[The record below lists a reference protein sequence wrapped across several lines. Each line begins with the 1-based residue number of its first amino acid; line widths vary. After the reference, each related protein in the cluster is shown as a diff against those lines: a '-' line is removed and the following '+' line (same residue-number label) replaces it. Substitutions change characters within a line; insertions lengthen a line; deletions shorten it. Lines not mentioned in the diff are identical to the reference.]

1 MNFVNVN
8 IIVSVMICVIIIT
21 RKLFLNKVEHHL
33 FEFLWLAAIMRLCI
47 PYPAETKYNFY
58 NLVYYIRE
66 ILVRERI
73 LRIESKLFYI
83 DRLICSFL
91 SIYYVKVCAFL
102 IWIVGLSIFLRY
114 FINEYKVA
122 KNIINN
128 SVVTPSCDSAKNLL
142 ISNKLIKKVS
152 IRQSEKINIPL
163 SFGITKYY
171 IILPM
176 NFEKSSKK
184 DKEQMI
190 LHEYMHLK
198 YMHTLLQIIVIIIF
212 CLNWYNP
219 IIWAGYHYIKLDM
232 EIACD
237 RHVLDLIGSEERE
250 NYALNLINM
259 SKSNSNYSAF
269 FNGFAKNILK
279 ERVEAV
285 MKYKKTSIFALII
298 SIITSLC
305 IVNVFATSDNYIYG
319 DEIKTDGIS
328 INVDE
333 IENVELN
340 NYVYIDYENLKQYE
354 IEKTD
359 KAVDSINIVR
369 YEYVTYN
376 QTPPANLRVST
387 ERNGYTYSGT
397 LKLVDMDID
406 GSKYTGYYSGTL
418 YRE

>member
-1 MNFVNVN
+1 M
-8 IIVSVMICVIIIT
+8 
-21 RKLFLNKVEHHL
+21 H
-33 FEFLWLAAIMRLCI
+33 AI
-47 PYPAETKYNFY
+47 
-58 NLVYYIRE
+58 
-66 ILVRERI
+66 
-73 LRIESKLFYI
+73 
-83 DRLICSFL
+83 
-91 SIYYVKVCAFL
+91 
-102 IWIVGLSIFLRY
+102 
-114 FINEYKVA
+114 
-122 KNIINN
+122 
-128 SVVTPSCDSAKNLL
+128 
-142 ISNKLIKKVS
+142 
-152 IRQSEKINIPL
+152 
-163 SFGITKYY
+163 
-171 IILPM
+171 
-176 NFEKSSKK
+176 
-184 DKEQMI
+184 
-190 LHEYMHLK
+190 
-198 YMHTLLQIIVIIIF
+198 
-212 CLNWYNP
+212 
-219 IIWAGYHYIKLDM
+219 
-232 EIACD
+232 
-237 RHVLDLIGSEERE
+237 DLIGSEERE